1 MKTTVRGFKR
11 LALAAGVAAVGLLLT
26 ACGSNSSSS
35 KGNYTSELKQSKQ
48 LTVGLEGTYA
58 PYSYRKD
65 GKLTGFEVDLSK
77 AVAKKM
83 NLKANFVPTKWD
95 SLIAGLGSSK
105 YDVVLNN
112 IAETPE
118 RKKSYIF
125 STPYIYSRYALI
137 TKSGD
142 KTINKL
148 ADVKGQKLAEG
159 TGTNNEALAK
169 KLGAKTVPSGD
180 FTMSLALIRQGR
192 VKGTINAREAWYAYA
207 KSNSIKGLDY
217 HQVSDSQAE
226 PVHISAMFNK
236 KDTKLQA
243 KFNKVLQQL
252 RKDGTLTKL
261 SEKYFGENITSK

>member
-1 MKTTVRGFKR
+1 MKIGKGIKR
-11 LALAAGVAAVGLLLT
+11 FALALGVVATGVLLT
-26 ACGSNSSSS
+26 ACGSNNSSS
-35 KGNYTSELKQSKQ
+35 KGGYTSELKQSKQ
-48 LTVGLEGTYA
+48 LTIGLEGTYA
-58 PYSYRKD
+58 PYSYRQG
-65 GKLTGFEVDLSK
+65 GKLTGFEVDLGK

-137 TKSGD
+137 TKAGD
-142 KTINKL
+142 KSIQKL
-148 ADVKGQKLAEG
+148 SDVKGKKLAEG
-159 TGTNNEALAK
+159 TGTNNEVQAK

-180 FTMSLALIRQGR
+180 FTTTLALIRQGR
-192 VKGTINAREAWYAYA
+192 VQGTINAREAWFAYA
-207 KSNSIKGLDY
+207 KSNSTKGLTY
-217 HQVSDSQAE
+217 HKVSDSQAE
-226 PVHISAMFNK
+226 PVNISAMFNQ
-236 KDTKLQA
+236 KDTKLKA

-261 SEKYFGENITSK
+261 SQKYFGADITKK